1 MADQAFVDFTADS
14 VSAGV
19 SSFSV
24 APSTATVAASAS
36 ASGRPVV
43 TIELTDQFGNPVS
56 NLASSVTLAL
66 GGAVASTS
74 LGVVETSTSG
84 TYTTAINSV
93 SPGSVTFA
101 VFVGGAQIGSR

>member
-1 MADQAFVDFTADS
+1 MTFTADS

-56 NLASSVTLAL
+56 DLASSVTLAL

-74 LGVVETSTSG
+74 LGVVETSTVG
-84 TYTTAINSV
+84 YVYDGDQQCV
-93 SPGSVTFA
+93 SWFGDVRGVRGWRADRSSM
-101 VFVGGAQIGSR
+101 IR

>member
-1 MADQAFVDFTADS
+1 MLQVNGSQIDSSTSVTFTADS

-56 NLASSVTLAL
+56 VWRR
-66 GGAVASTS
+66 V
-74 LGVVETSTSG
+74 
-84 TYTTAINSV
+84 
-93 SPGSVTFA
+93 
-101 VFVGGAQIGSR
+101 